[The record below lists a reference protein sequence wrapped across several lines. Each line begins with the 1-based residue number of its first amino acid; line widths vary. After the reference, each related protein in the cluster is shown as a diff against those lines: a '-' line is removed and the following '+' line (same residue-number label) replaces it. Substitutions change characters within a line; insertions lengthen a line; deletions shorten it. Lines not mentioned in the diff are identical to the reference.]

1 MLLPSHEKV
10 LYSEFQV
17 SISKTMTCRSWTHD
31 KQTTDKLNDMPQVA
45 DYERTMKVVVG
56 VKFATKIASRFG
68 KKINMVKYKIGMNNF
83 EIVIK

>member
-17 SISKTMTCRSWTHD
+17 SISKTVTCRSWTEHRA
-31 KQTTDKLNDMPQVA
+31 QTDKLNDMPRVA

-56 VKFATKIASRFG
+56 VKFATKIALRFG
-68 KKINMVKYKIGMNNF
+68 KKVINRT
-83 EIVIK
+83 